1 MSLVYHQIEPDNW
14 LKQGV
19 TQKPQLPPDVSFI
32 KGSHIGE
39 ALPAPMVFE
48 VDFPA
53 RVDVP
58 HFIGD
63 TIPVFSDFL
72 VKTLIAAGVSNFQTF
87 SAVLRSTVS
96 GQEWEGF
103 WAVNVVGLV
112 RAAHLQKSDYDTLME
127 ADPDGI
133 DVPLLAFNELVLD
146 RRKVDNLPM
155 FRLAESPAVLL
166 IHDRI
171 NTWIDDHPPDDGWG
185 FDATVIQ
192 VA

>member
-14 LKQGV
+14 VKEGV

-32 KGSHIGE
+32 KGAHIGA
-39 ALPAPMVFE
+39 ALPARLVFE
-48 VDFPA
+48 VDFVA
-53 RVDVP
+53 RADVP

-72 VKTLIAAGVSNFQTF
+72 VKTLFAAGVSNFQVF
-87 SAVLRSTVS
+87 AAVLHSTVS

-112 RAAHLQKSDYDTLME
+112 RAALLKKSDYDTLME
-127 ADPDGI
+127 GDPDGI

-146 RRKVDNLPM
+146 RRKVGKLPM
-155 FRLAESPAVLL
+155 FRLAESPSVLL

-185 FDATVIQ
+185 FDATLIE